1 MHLRVNL
8 SLSLWEKIKDI
19 LVNKGGLLL
28 QADPG
33 TGKTYTAK
41 NIASQLDKVRKIAP
55 TNKAS
60 LNLKGSTIHKFL
72 NMDIEGNI
80 STRQLNKIKRNY
92 EYIIVDEVSMIT
104 QELWRRL
111 VFLKQ
116 ATGVKF
122 LLLGVSLSRT
132 HAHTHTHTHTHLPSL
147 HHATRPSARK

>member
-1 MHLRVNL
+1 VEIKNVIYLNCRNKFKSKDYKFKVDDWKDLNIQD
-8 SLSLWEKIKDI
+8 SDDWEKIKNI
-19 LVNKGGLLL
+19 LVNEGGLLL

-41 NIASQLDKVRKIAP
+41 NIASVLDKVRKIAP

-80 STRQLNKIKRNY
+80 STRQLNKIKRSY
-92 EYIIVDEVSMIT
+92 EYIIVDEISMIT
-104 QELWRRL
+104 KELWRRL

-122 LLLGVSLSRT
+122 LLLGDDFQ
-132 HAHTHTHTHTHLPSL
+132 
-147 HHATRPSARK
+147 